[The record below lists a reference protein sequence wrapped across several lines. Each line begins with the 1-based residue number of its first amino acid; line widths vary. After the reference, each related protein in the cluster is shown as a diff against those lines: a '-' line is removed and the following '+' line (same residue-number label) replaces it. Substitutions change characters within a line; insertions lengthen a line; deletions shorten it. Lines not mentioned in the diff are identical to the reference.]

1 MDNSSLW
8 IAIVGLAGKTAA
20 SVAGLYFTHKSQRT
34 PLRQQP
40 HAKQI
45 EVLIDIAVGSTR
57 LQKIAAALHEAGA
70 LPQED
75 QKVLDEAWD
84 EVSQRLLDSV
94 QVGGVVLPS
103 DVYSAMTAF
112 RACAE
117 EFEIAVVRRT
127 NVGKAY
133 YDLMGAAVHVNM
145 LSREVVGADSLSAE
159 SILPHNKDGYA
170 RMQEVG
176 RASLARVARA
186 FGHRLFVCAIESE
199 F

>member
-1 MDNSSLW
+1 MDTSSLW
-8 IAIVGLAGKTAA
+8 IAIAGLAGTTAA

-34 PLRQQP
+34 PLRQQL

-45 EVLIDIAVGSTR
+45 EVLVDFAIGSTR

-70 LPQED
+70 LSEED
-75 QKVLDEAWD
+75 QKALDEAWD

-94 QVGGVVLPS
+94 QTGGVVLPS

-117 EFEIAVVRRT
+117 EFEIAIVKRI

-133 YDLMGAAVHVNM
+133 YDLMGAAMHVNM
-145 LSREVVGADSLSAE
+145 LSREVVGADSLSNE
-159 SILPHNKDGYA
+159 SILLHNKDGYA
-170 RMQEVG
+170 RMQEIG
-176 RASLARVARA
+176 RVSLARVARA
-186 FGHRLFVCAIESE
+186 FWAPSRRVRNRE
-199 F
+199 